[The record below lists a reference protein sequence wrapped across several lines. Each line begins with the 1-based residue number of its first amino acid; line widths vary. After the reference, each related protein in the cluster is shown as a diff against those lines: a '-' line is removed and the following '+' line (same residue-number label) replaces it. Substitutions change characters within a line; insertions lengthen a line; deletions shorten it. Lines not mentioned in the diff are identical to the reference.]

1 MLLSQKRTLLL
12 SLTLKWIMMEKHV
25 QKSIETMIFAYN
37 EIDVIGSIKI
47 RIVKKKKKKKN
58 QLKLCRKK
66 TDDFS

>member
-1 MLLSQKRTLLL
+1 
-12 SLTLKWIMMEKHV
+12 MEKYV

-58 QLKLCRKK
+58 QLKLCKK
-66 TDDFS
+66 NG